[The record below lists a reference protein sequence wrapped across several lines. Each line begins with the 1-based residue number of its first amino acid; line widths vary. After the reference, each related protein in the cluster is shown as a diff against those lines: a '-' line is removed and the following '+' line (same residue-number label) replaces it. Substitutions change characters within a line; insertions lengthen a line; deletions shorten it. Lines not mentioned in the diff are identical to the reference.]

1 MGMGSRGALGCLF
14 ALLCGVGTA
23 AACADSEPPDVPNY
37 GPPND
42 PLQGKTPLGP
52 NGSNQTAPSG
62 EDAAASSSSGGGSS
76 SGSGSGGTVTTFACE
91 TGGATIVDGGP
102 CTVSWSTTIYPA
114 IQGAWGCSAATPCHA
129 STAPVMT
136 GSASAVYATLANY
149 TSATVLGNNN
159 PYINPCST
167 APAESNFVCNTQA
180 AGTTGACGNAM
191 PLVGGPLTAA
201 ATTEI
206 ATWVACGAPQN

>member
-1 MGMGSRGALGCLF
+1 MGSRGALGCLF
-14 ALLCGVGTA
+14 VLLFGFGTA
-23 AACADSEPPDVPNY
+23 AACSDSEPPDVPTY
-37 GPPND
+37 GPPGALGSQSPD
-42 PLQGKTPLGP
+42 P
-52 NGSNQTAPSG
+52 PSG
-62 EDAAASSSSGGGSS
+62 VTSSSSGSSSGTASSSGSGSGSS

-91 TGGATIVDGGP
+91 TGGVTIVDGGP

-114 IQGAWGCSAATPCHA
+114 IQGAWGCSAAAPCH
-129 STAPVMT
+129 TTEPPVMT
-136 GSASAVYATLANY
+136 GSASAVYASLANY
-149 TSATVLGNNN
+149 TSASLLGNNN

-180 AGTTGACGNAM
+180 TGTTGLCGTSM